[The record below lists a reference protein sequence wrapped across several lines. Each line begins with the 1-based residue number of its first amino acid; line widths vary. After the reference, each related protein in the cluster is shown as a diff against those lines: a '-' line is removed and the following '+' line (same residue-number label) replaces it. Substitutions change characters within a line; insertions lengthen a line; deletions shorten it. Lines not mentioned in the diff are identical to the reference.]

1 MVVLQALKYHR
12 FYSDA
17 SGESHLD
24 EVEVKQSLAEAA
36 PPAPPL
42 LVSAF
47 NPANQWGFFST
58 PKGWFGDWHPA
69 PARQFMIL
77 LSGAVDVMASDGNVL
92 QMRPGD
98 IVLLEDTW
106 GKGHKSRNVSD
117 GVSHYFV
124 ARLPP
129 P

>member
-1 MVVLQALKYHR
+1 MVDLQTLKYHR

-17 SGESHLD
+17 SGESHLH
-24 EVEVKQSLAEAA
+24 EVEVKQSLAKAA

-47 NPANQWGFFST
+47 NPAIQWGFFST
-58 PKGWFGDWHPA
+58 PEGWFGDWHPA

-77 LSGAVDVMASDGNVL
+77 LSGAVNVMASDGRVL
-92 QMRPGD
+92 QMRPSD

-106 GKGHKSRNVSD
+106 GRGHMSRNVSD
-117 GVSHYFV
+117 GVCHYFV
-124 ARLPP
+124 ARLPVP
-129 P
+129 

>member
-1 MVVLQALKYHR
+1 MVDLQVLKYHR

-17 SGESHLD
+17 TGESRLD
-24 EVEVKQSLAEAA
+24 VVEVKQNLSQAA

-47 NPANQWGFFST
+47 NPASQWGFFSA
-58 PKGWFGDWHPA
+58 PVEWFGDWHPA

-77 LSGAVDVMASDGNVL
+77 LSGAVDVMASDGSVL

-117 GVSHYFV
+117 GVCHYFV

>member
-1 MVVLQALKYHR
+1 VVDLQTLKYHR

-47 NPANQWGFFST
+47 NPAAQWGFFSV
-58 PKGWFGDWHPA
+58 PAAWFGDWHPA
-69 PARQFMIL
+69 PAKQFIIL
-77 LSGAVDVMASDGNVL
+77 LSGAVDVMASDGSVL
-92 QMRPGD
+92 KMRPG

-106 GKGHKSRNVSD
+106 GRGHKSRSISD
-117 GVSHYFV
+117 GVCHYFV

>member
-1 MVVLQALKYHR
+1 MVSLQTLKYHR
-12 FYSDA
+12 IYGDTA
-17 SGESHLD
+17 GESHLD
-24 EVEVKQSLAEAA
+24 EVEVKQNLAEAA

-47 NPANQWGFFST
+47 SPASQWGFFSV
-58 PKGWFGDWHPA
+58 PVGWFGDWHPT
-69 PARQFMIL
+69 PSKQFMIL
-77 LSGAVDVMASDGNVL
+77 LSGAVDVMTSDGSVL

-98 IVLLEDTW
+98 IVLLEDTL
-106 GKGHKSRNVSD
+106 GKGHKSRNVGD
-117 GVSHYFV
+117 GVCHYFV